1 MQPTVHERARETPV
15 AHDVDVCVLGGGP
28 AGIAAAASAARHGAH
43 TLLVERYG
51 FLGGMGTA
59 AGVTNFCG
67 LHGDVRGEK
76 RRVVGG
82 VASELLERIAA
93 LGGLNAPHLIFGRVH
108 AQAYDN
114 AAYKCAADAL
124 LAEYGAAT
132 LFHATA
138 CGVVRNDADPDR
150 VEALLVETRSGRA
163 AVRARAFVDC
173 SGDGDLCHAA
183 GLAMDKGDADGNLLY
198 PTTMFRVGAVDAVRA
213 GDAWRTI
220 PARMDEALADGSFAF
235 PRRGAIVR
243 PMPHNDEWRVNV
255 TQLKTADGRAVDGTS
270 AAELSAAEAD
280 GRRQAVAF
288 LAFLRAR
295 VPGFERAY
303 LLELAPQVGIR
314 ETRRLVGEAT
324 LLGADVT
331 GCTDAVGNDAI
342 GVNGWPLEMH
352 VAGDVV
358 WRWPPEGSR
367 GYCQLPFGMLV
378 PRRGDASGARNVLA
392 AGRCASMTHEGHSAA
407 RVSGACFA
415 MGQAAGTAAALALAA
430 GRDPRDASI
439 PALQRALLADGAF
452 LGGSFGEPPIGEVL
466 PSSAAEQSA

>member
-1 MQPTVHERARETPV
+1 MATTVREPARETPV

-28 AGIAAAASAARHGAH
+28 AGLAAAASAARHGAR

-82 VASELLERIAA
+82 VASDLLERIAA
-93 LGGLNAPHLIFGRVH
+93 LGGLNPPHLILGRVH

-124 LAEYGAAT
+124 LAEAGAAV
-132 LFHATA
+132 LFHASA
-138 CGVVRNDADPDR
+138 CGVARAGDGR
-150 VEALLVETRSGRA
+150 VDALLVETRSGRA
-163 AVRARAFVDC
+163 AIRARTFVDA

-183 GLAMDKGDADGNLLY
+183 GLPMEKGDAGGGLLY
-198 PTTMFRVGAVDAVRA
+198 PTLMFRVGAVDPARA

-220 PARMDEALADGSFAF
+220 PARMDAAAADGSHAF
-235 PRRGAIVR
+235 PRKGAIVR
-243 PMPHNDEWRVNV
+243 PMPHADEWRVNV
-255 TQLKTADGRAVDGTS
+255 TQLKTPDGRAVDGTN
-270 AAELSAAEAD
+270 AAELSAAEAE

-288 LAFLRAR
+288 LAFLRDR
-295 VPGFERAY
+295 VPGFENAY
-303 LLELAPQVGIR
+303 LLEIAPQLGIR
-314 ETRRLVGEAT
+314 ETRRLLGEAV
-324 LLGADVT
+324 LAGDDVT
-331 GCTDAVGNDAI
+331 ACTDRDDAI

-367 GYCQLPFGMLV
+367 GYCQLPFRMLV
-378 PRRGDASGARNVLA
+378 PRRATAGGAFNVLA
-392 AGRCASMTHEGHSAA
+392 AGRCASMSHEGHAAA

-415 MGQAAGTAAALALAA
+415 MGQAAGTAAALAGAA
-430 GRDPRDASI
+430 GREARDVDVA
-439 PALQRALLADGAF
+439 ALQRALLADGAF
-452 LGGSFGEPPIGEVL
+452 LGGRFGEPPIGEVL
-466 PSSAAEQSA
+466 PTSAHAPAA